1 MEVNDIMTKKPTR
14 RDILKMSGSSI
25 SVTGF
30 ASGRASP
37 SAAVAT
43 TSQTN
48 LSPEA
53 RTESSLF
60 RLINN
65 SRGRGQTA
73 VHLRH
78 PPTGH
83 LVKTFNL
90 DTTGTNHP
98 EMVDRPHKERFP
110 HVAADVNSFGNIPG
124 GEYVLEVQHQEL
136 IGKIHVYVDNGGLP
150 PGYKI
155 ESYIM
160 PDGRLEVEP
169 VVVLPSRPSP

>member
-1 MEVNDIMTKKPTR
+1 MTKKPTR
-14 RDILKMSGSSI
+14 RDILKMSGSSV

-37 SAAVAT
+37 SAAATT

-53 RTESSLF
+53 RTKSSLF

-73 VHLRH
+73 VRLRH

-110 HVAADVNSFGNIPG
+110 TRCCGCQLLRQHPGWRIRSRSPAPRINRKNIR
-124 GEYVLEVQHQEL
+124 V
-136 IGKIHVYVDNGGLP
+136 
-150 PGYKI
+150 
-155 ESYIM
+155 
-160 PDGRLEVEP
+160 R
-169 VVVLPSRPSP
+169 R